1 MPGIPL
7 IGIGKGKQIS
17 FGQTT
22 PRTDTSDLWQEKLD
36 EQGLKYYVDGEWK
49 ELNIVEETIKVKDG
63 KDIKLKVK
71 STHRG
76 PLIDSQIIYG
86 GKDLIG
92 VPIPSIDTKQKY
104 SLQWGGMYPGDS
116 YWKIVLGFA
125 QGSGVKETI
134 ELVKTMEDGY
144 RGITMNMIMADD
156 KGDIGY
162 VMLASAPDRL
172 SKIPYIGSRV
182 LDGQSTKYDWKGL
195 LPAKEYPRSINPSKG
210 FIATANNR

>member
-1 MPGIPL
+1 
-7 IGIGKGKQIS
+7 
-17 FGQTT
+17 
-22 PRTDTSDLWQEKLD
+22 
-36 EQGLKYYVDGEWK
+36 
-49 ELNIVEETIKVKDG
+49 
-63 KDIKLKVK
+63 
-71 STHRG
+71 
-76 PLIDSQIIYG
+76 
-86 GKDLIG
+86 
-92 VPIPSIDTKQKY
+92 
-104 SLQWGGMYPGDS
+104 
-116 YWKIVLGFA
+116 
-125 QGSGVKETI
+125 
-134 ELVKTMEDGY
+134 MEDGY